1 MLITKVSKA
10 GVLISGTSQLTSY
23 GPSDNDGPLVGPLIS
38 PIAIINGLFG
48 GLPISLQGLQRAL
61 YLIPLDLTHWILSN
75 MVSRFPYSLD
85 CQSIRFES
93 SEILN
98 SMTILTTTITTLYR
112 HSFIIASLIVT
123 DKFLLYVICKIF
135 KLLTFS

>member
-1 MLITKVSKA
+1 MIKQ
-10 GVLISGTSQLTSY
+10 GC
-23 GPSDNDGPLVGPLIS
+23 PSDNDGPLVGPIIS

-48 GLPISLQGLQRAL
+48 GLPISLQE
-61 YLIPLDLTHWILSN
+61 LIPLDLTHWILSN

>member
-1 MLITKVSKA
+1 MIKQ
-10 GVLISGTSQLTSY
+10 GC
-23 GPSDNDGPLVGPLIS
+23 PSDNDGPLVGPLIS

-75 MVSRFPYSLD
+75 MVSRFTYSLD